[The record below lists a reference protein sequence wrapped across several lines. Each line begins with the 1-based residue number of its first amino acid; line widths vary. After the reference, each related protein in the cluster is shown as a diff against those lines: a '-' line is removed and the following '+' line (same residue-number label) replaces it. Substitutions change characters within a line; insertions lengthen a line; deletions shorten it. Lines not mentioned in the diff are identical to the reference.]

1 MYLHELPTYHARGN
15 DDECQRVI
23 IGNRCVHL
31 LTADIH
37 DGDPFTKYDGLE
49 VRVTERSGLSPMSGL
64 YWLPE
69 VADWRRRLRALGE
82 SGADPWDEAVALAN
96 SRLDFVKT
104 NALDR
109 AVARIFSGKPPEN
122 LATKPIRLALLGS
135 GTMAHLHPAIR
146 VAGLRRGLWISTY
159 ENDYGQ
165 YWQELNDPSSE
176 LNAFAPTTILLALD
190 AHHLAAG
197 VGAHLN
203 QAEVDRL
210 FADLTERIGTCWHLA
225 RENFRC
231 PVVHQT
237 ALPVHV
243 ALLGNNEHRLP
254 GSRRTFVER
263 ANRELRVMADAE
275 GVDILALDA
284 HAAHDGLCAWHD
296 SVLWHN
302 GKQETSPAAAPVYGD
317 LVGRVLAAKQGRSA
331 KCLVLDLD
339 NTVWGGVVGDD
350 GLAALVLGQGSAAGE
365 AFVAFQEYA
374 RDLSRRGV
382 ILAVCS
388 KNDEANAI
396 EPFEQHPE
404 MVLRRPDIASFVA
417 NWNDKPANLRA
428 IAEELNI
435 GIDSLVFVDDNPFE
449 RNLVR
454 EELPMVAV
462 PEVSEDPA
470 TYAQTLAD
478 AGYFEGV
485 SITDEDRARTG
496 QYQSNR
502 EREQLKASA
511 TDLDSYL
518 RGLEMRL
525 IWRRFDTV
533 GLQRTVQ
540 LINKTNQFNLTTRR
554 YSEEDVL
561 VLIDDPRAFGLQ
573 LRLIDRFGDN
583 GIIGIVI
590 GKMAGDHELLIDT
603 WLMSCRVLGRQVEP
617 TTLNLVA
624 DAGKRLGARCLVGE
638 YLPTKKNGMVRDHYA
653 KLGFTV
659 TEVRPDS
666 GSRSILD
673 LATFVPAGTFIE
685 VTEG

>member
-1 MYLHELPTYHARGN
+1 
-15 DDECQRVI
+15 
-23 IGNRCVHL
+23 
-31 LTADIH
+31 
-37 DGDPFTKYDGLE
+37 
-49 VRVTERSGLSPMSGL
+49 MSGL

-69 VADWRRRLRALGE
+69 ATDWRDRLRALGQT
-82 SGADPWDEAVALAN
+82 GADPWDEAVTLAN
-96 SRLDFVKT
+96 TRLDFVKT

-109 AVARIFSGKPPEN
+109 AVAGLFGEEPPKG
-122 LATKPIRLALLGS
+122 LSTKPVRLALLGS
-135 GTMAHLHPAIR
+135 STMAHLHAAIR
-146 VAGLRRGLWISTY
+146 VAGLRRGLWISIY

-165 YWQELNDPSSE
+165 YWQELSDPLSG
-176 LNAFAPTTILLALD
+176 LHDFKPTTILLALD

-197 VGAHLN
+197 LGAHLAAADA
-203 QAEVDRL
+203 QQMFAEI
-210 FADLTERIGTCWHLA
+210 TGRIRECWRLA

-231 PVVHQT
+231 PVIHQL
-237 ALPVHV
+237 ALPVHPG
-243 ALLGNNEHRLP
+243 LLGNNEHRLP
-254 GSRRTFVER
+254 GSRHGFVER
-263 ANRELRVMADAE
+263 INHELRTMADDD
-275 GVDILALDA
+275 GVDVLALDSRVA
-284 HAAHDGLCAWHD
+284 LDGLKAWHD
-296 SVLWHN
+296 PVLWHN
-302 GKQETSPAAAPVYGD
+302 GKQEISPIAAPVYGD
-317 LVGRVLAAKQGRSA
+317 LVARLLGARQGRSS

-350 GLAALVLGQGSAAGE
+350 GLAGLVLGQGSAAGE

-388 KNDEANAI
+388 KNDEANAL

-404 MVLRRPDIASFVA
+404 MVLRRNDIASFVA
-417 NWNDKPANLRA
+417 NWNDKPSNLKA

-470 TYAQTLAD
+470 TYAQTIAD

-485 SITDEDRARTG
+485 SVTDEDRVRSE

-502 EREQLKASA
+502 ARDQLKASV

-518 RGLEMRL
+518 RGLEMQL
-525 IWRRFDTV
+525 IWKRFDQV

-554 YSEEDVL
+554 YSDEDVIA
-561 VLIDDPRAFGLQ
+561 LIDDPRAFGLQ

-590 GKMAGDHELLIDT
+590 GKMSGNEELLIDT

-624 DAGKRLGARCLVGE
+624 EQAKRLGARRVIGE
-638 YLPTKKNGMVRDHYA
+638 YLPTKKNGMVREHYP

-659 TEVRPDS
+659 VEKRDD
-666 GSRSILD
+666 GGNRSILD
-673 LATFVPAGTFIE
+673 LPTFVPANTFIE

>member
-1 MYLHELPTYHARGN
+1 
-15 DDECQRVI
+15 
-23 IGNRCVHL
+23 
-31 LTADIH
+31 
-37 DGDPFTKYDGLE
+37 
-49 VRVTERSGLSPMSGL
+49 MSGL

-69 VADWRRRLRALGE
+69 VADWRNRLRGLGE
-82 SGADPWDEAVALAN
+82 TASDPWDETVALAN
-96 SRLDFVKT
+96 TRLDFVQT

-109 AVARIFSGKPPEN
+109 AVAKLFGGEPPKG
-122 LATKPIRLALLGS
+122 LSTKPVRLTLLGS
-135 GTMAHLHPAIR
+135 STMAHLHPAIR
-146 VAGLRRGLWISTY
+146 VAGLRRGLWISIY

-165 YWQELNDPSSE
+165 YWQELGDPSSG
-176 LNAFAPTTILLALD
+176 LHRFKPTTILLALD
-190 AHHLAAG
+190 AHHLTAG
-197 VGAHLN
+197 VGAHLTAADAG
-203 QAEVDRL
+203 QMFAEV
-210 FADLTERIGTCWHLA
+210 TGRIRECWRLA

-231 PVVHQT
+231 PVIHQA
-237 ALPVHV
+237 ALPVHPG
-243 ALLGNNEHRLP
+243 LLGNNEHRLP
-254 GSRRTFVER
+254 GSRRGFI
-263 ANRELRVMADAE
+263 AKLNRELRAMADDA
-275 GVDILALDA
+275 GVDILGLDDRVA
-284 HAAHDGLCAWHD
+284 VDGLKAWHD
-296 SVLWHN
+296 PVLWHN
-302 GKQETSPAAAPVYGD
+302 GKQEISPVAAPVYGD
-317 LVGRVLAAKQGRSA
+317 LVGRLIGAKQGRSY

-350 GLAALVLGQGSAAGE
+350 GLAGLVLGQGSAAGE
-365 AFVAFQEYA
+365 AFVAFQEHA
-374 RDLSRRGV
+374 RELSRRGV

-388 KNDEANAI
+388 KNDEANAL

-404 MVLRRPDIASFVA
+404 MVLRRNDIAGFVA
-417 NWNDKPANLRA
+417 NWNDKPSNLRA

-435 GIDSLVFVDDNPFE
+435 GLDSLVFVDDNPFE

-454 EELPMVAV
+454 ENLPMVAV

-485 SITDEDRARTG
+485 SVTDEDRVRSQ

-502 EREQLKASA
+502 DREQLKSSA

-518 RGLEMRL
+518 RGLEMKL
-525 IWRRFDTV
+525 IWKRFDQV

-561 VLIDDPRAFGLQ
+561 ALIDDPRAFGLQ

-590 GKMAGDHELLIDT
+590 GKMSDGEDLAIDT

-624 DAGKRLGARCLVGE
+624 GHATRLGARRLVGD
-638 YLPTKKNGMVRDHYA
+638 YLPTKKNGMVRDHLNSA
-653 KLGFTV
+653 NHWIALKHDET
-659 TEVRPDS
+659 PK
-666 GSRSILD
+666 RSMPPVLKHLFAVH
-673 LATFVPAGTFIE
+673 LAA
-685 VTEG
+685 